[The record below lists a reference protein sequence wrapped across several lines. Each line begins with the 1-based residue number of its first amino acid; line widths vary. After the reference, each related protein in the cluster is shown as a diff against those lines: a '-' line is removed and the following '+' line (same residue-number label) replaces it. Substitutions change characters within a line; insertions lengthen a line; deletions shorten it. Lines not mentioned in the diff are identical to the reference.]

1 MINCFLKEVKIIFIF
16 NCISICFVDYGEK
29 ENVDIVEKYGVKK
42 DDFLV
47 YKLFVE
53 GKDELV
59 IYIGDVK
66 IVDDIKKFLIREL
79 GNNFILFFYCLFL
92 FWYIY

>member
-1 MINCFLKEVKIIFIF
+1 M
-16 NCISICFVDYGEK
+16 ICFVDYGEK

>member
-1 MINCFLKEVKIIFIF
+1 M
-16 NCISICFVDYGEK
+16 
-29 ENVDIVEKYGVKK
+29 KK

-66 IVDDIKKFLIREL
+66 NVDDIKKFLIREL

-92 FWYIY
+92 F